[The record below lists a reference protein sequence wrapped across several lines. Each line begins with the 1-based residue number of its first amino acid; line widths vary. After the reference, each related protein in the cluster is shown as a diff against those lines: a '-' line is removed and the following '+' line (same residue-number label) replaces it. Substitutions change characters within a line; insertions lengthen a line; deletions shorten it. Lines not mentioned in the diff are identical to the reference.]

1 MELFEAPLLH
11 VSLAA
16 RLSPTLLWIVAREDI
31 NIGIVLGQGFSSSSF
46 HIRAN
51 RTTDEAAVNPMG
63 KCTNE
68 TGAALSTAAAMDY
81 YESGTG

>member
-16 RLSPTLLWIVAREDI
+16 RLSPTLLDTSVAREDI
-31 NIGIVLGQGFSSSSF
+31 NIGIVLGQGFSSSF
-46 HIRAN
+46 HIWAN

-68 TGAALSTAAAMDY
+68 TGAALSTAAAKDY

>member
-16 RLSPTLLWIVAREDI
+16 RLSPTLLWTVAREDI

-46 HIRAN
+46 HIWAN